1 MKLHLLICL
10 FVLWFSGV
18 IFAQEESV
26 PDQTQLFEQWKKDFK
41 KEALDAGIN
50 KKTLDTYLPQMQLLP
65 TVVKAD
71 RKQAEFVLTFW
82 QYMDRVLTPTRI
94 QRGKE
99 MFHANY
105 DMLQEIY
112 QTYAVPPHYILAFW
126 GMETN
131 YGTTKGNVSILNA
144 LGTLAFDERRRA
156 FFSKQLIA
164 YLRLLEQGHIKPAKG
179 SWAGAMGHFQFIPTT
194 FERYAVDAD
203 GDGKKDIIGN
213 LYDSALSAGNYLFS
227 MGWHKGSRWGREVL
241 ITRPLPWDR
250 VYDSREKT
258 VQDWFRMGLIPAN
271 GDVWTEENLKL
282 PAELLMPMGIKGPV
296 FLTYPNFKIIK
307 RWNNSDLYALAIGLL
322 ADRIVDQQTKIYAQ
336 RTSER
341 LTVEEV
347 ENLQQT
353 LTEKGYYAGKIDGKI
368 GKKLQRAVAKVQKEL
383 GMQQDGYP
391 TRYFILKLN
400 TY

>member
-1 MKLHLLICL
+1 MKFLLFICA
-10 FVLWFSGV
+10 FFLWFPCC
-18 IFAQEESV
+18 IFAQEGPVE
-26 PDQTQLFEQWKKDFK
+26 DQTRLFEQWKKEFRK
-41 KEALDAGIN
+41 QALQEGIS
-50 KKTLDTYLPQMQLLP
+50 KKTLNTYLPQMTLLP
-65 TVVKAD
+65 TVVKSD
-71 RKQAEFVLTFW
+71 RKQAEFILTFW
-82 QYMDRVLTPTRI
+82 QYMDRALNPNRI

-112 QTYAVPPHYILAFW
+112 QTYSVPPHYILAFW

-144 LGTLAFDERRRA
+144 LATLAFDERRRE
-156 FFSKQLIA
+156 FFSKQLIS

-194 FERYAVDAD
+194 FEGYAIDAD
-203 GDGKKDIIGN
+203 GDGKKDIVDN

-241 ITRPLPWDR
+241 ITRLLPWER
-250 VYDSREKT
+250 VYDGQPKT
-258 VQDWFRMGLIPAN
+258 VHDWFQMGLVPAN
-271 GDVWTEENLKL
+271 GDVWTEDDLKMT
-282 PAELLMPMGIKGPV
+282 AHLLMPMGINGPI
-296 FLTYPNFKIIK
+296 FLTYPNFQIIK

-322 ADRIVDQQTKIYAQ
+322 ADRIVDQQTQIYAH
-336 RTSER
+336 RTDER
-341 LTVEEV
+341 LKVEEV
-347 ENLQQT
+347 EELQQK
-353 LTEKGYYAGKIDGKI
+353 LTEKGYYKGKIDGKI
-368 GKKLQRAVAKVQKEL
+368 GKKLQHAIRKVQKEF

-391 TRYFILKLN
+391 TKDFILKLD